1 MWDLSYI
8 ITNLIHTKLKGQGSN
23 HCLPPSWVGAPS
35 KETWAS
41 CDHFQKLFHANIICS
56 SAQCKL
62 IYRCYFATEEQKTR
76 VVFSEFVFQ
85 SAVIIGIWCLEN
97 WSEFPP
103 KYPFW
108 TRYVDFFSSPKA
120 MKKKCIDVLYFFS
133 VFCGK
138 LNSMKITILKNT
150 TVQSIINSVDS
161 SWLNRPLKQVF
172 WSRKP
177 ITEMVE
183 ITRWIFCTL
192 QIFACQMPTIH
203 KQQQF
208 QIVNPY
214 I

>member
-76 VVFSEFVFQ
+76 VVFSEFGFQ
-85 SAVIIGIWCLEN
+85 CAVIGIWCLAN

-108 TRYVDFFSSPKA
+108 TCGFFFFSQDNE
-120 MKKKCIDVLYFFS
+120 KKMYWCFVLFFPFFS
-133 VFCGK
+133 GNWIQWK
-138 LNSMKITILKNT
+138 SPSLKKYYSAEHHQLCWFLVVKPT
-150 TVQSIINSVDS
+150 FKASF
-161 SWLNRPLKQVF
+161 LKQKTHYRNGRDHPMNF
-172 WSRKP
+172 LYPSN
-177 ITEMVE
+177 
-183 ITRWIFCTL
+183 FC
-192 QIFACQMPTIH
+192 MPNADH
-203 KQQQF
+203 SQAAA
-208 QIVNPY
+208 VSNR
-214 I
+214 